1 MNLSQA
7 EAFILARLEREL
19 APTLYYHGIHHT
31 LDVVEATLQLA
42 RAENI
47 TDPETLALLQ
57 TAALYHDCGFVTT
70 YQGHEAEGCRYARE
84 TLPEFGYTAD
94 QIEQIGGM
102 IMATQIPQSP
112 HGLLEQILC
121 DADLDYL
128 GRPDFEPVAH
138 TLFEELKVRNLVQDE
153 TAWNRIQVSFLE
165 NHQYWTP
172 TANALRK
179 ASKQRQLDHLKEI
192 VSHYSA

>member
-1 MNLSQA
+1 MNLPQA

-31 LDVVEATLQLA
+31 RDVVEVALQLA

-47 TDPETLALLQ
+47 TDAETLALLR

-84 TLPEFGYTAD
+84 TLPEFGYTTG
-94 QIEQIGGM
+94 QIEQICAM
-102 IMATQIPQSP
+102 IMATQIPQNP
-112 HGLLEQILC
+112 QNLLERILC

-128 GRPDFEPVAH
+128 GRPDFDPIAR
-138 TLFEELKVRNLVQDE
+138 TLFKELKARNLISDE
-153 TAWNRIQVSFLE
+153 PTWNRTQVNFLE

-172 TANALRK
+172 TANALRR
-179 ASKQRQLDHLKEI
+179 AAKQRQLDHLKEI
-192 VSHYSA
+192 VSHYPV